1 MGKGPTRR
9 RQSWDE
15 RQGDLFGASPP
26 KPAAARRASP
36 TIPTKTPEEQPS
48 EAVSLT
54 SLAKRAS
61 RHEIEDMVNELGDD
75 ELAHLIV
82 RGVRTVRRRLT
93 QGGQGAGHFTRTGG
107 RRSALDR
114 ALQELAAELSGFDG
128 SDADW

>member
-1 MGKGPTRR
+1 MR

-26 KPAAARRASP
+26 KPAAAKRPAP
-36 TIPTKTPEEQPS
+36 PIPRNTLEEEPV

-93 QGGQGAGHFTRTGG
+93 RGGQGAGRSIRTGG
-107 RRSALDR
+107 RRSPLDR